1 MENKINY
8 QKELEKEIKKWS
20 ELESSPTILLHSC
33 CAPCSSYCLEYLSK
47 YAEITAFYYNPN
59 ITDENEYRHRV
70 SELKRLIEEMFPE
83 EKENIFNGDYYSGN
97 GKGND
102 KDLYREIAIGKDRDV
117 TTNGMEKRSKPR
129 FLEGDYDPDS
139 FYNIANGLENEPE
152 CGRRCIKCYEL
163 RLRKTAEEALKGGYD
178 YFTTTLTISPLKDA
192 QILNRL
198 GIKLGEEYGVKYLP
212 SDFKKNGGYQRSIEL
227 SREYNL
233 YRQNYCGCEYSKEQ
247 SLPLE
252 GKPLESSH

>member
-8 QKELEKEIKKWS
+8 QKELEKEIRKWS
-20 ELESSPTILLHSC
+20 ELEVCPTILLHSC

-47 YAEITAFYYNPN
+47 YAKITAFYYNPN
-59 ITDENEYRHRV
+59 ITDRAEYEHRV
-70 SELKRLIEEMFPE
+70 AELQRLIEEMF
-83 EKENIFNGDYYSGN
+83 K
-97 GKGND
+97 
-102 KDLYREIAIGKDRDV
+102 KDSEVY
-117 TTNGMEKRSKPR
+117 KPN
-129 FLEGDYDPDS
+129 FLEGEYNPDA
-139 FYNIANGLENEPE
+139 FYNIAKGLESEPE

-163 RLRKTAEEALKGGYD
+163 RLRKTAEEAVRGGYD

-227 SREYNL
+227 SRDYNL
-233 YRQNYCGCEYSKEQ
+233 YRQNYCGCEYSKGGTYGE
-247 SLPLE
+247 
-252 GKPLESSH
+252 KHT

>member
-8 QKELEKEIKKWS
+8 QKELEKEIRKWS
-20 ELESSPTILLHSC
+20 ELEVCPTILLHSC

-47 YAEITAFYYNPN
+47 YAKITAFYYNPN
-59 ITDENEYRHRV
+59 ITDRAEYEHRV
-70 SELKRLIEEMFPE
+70 AELQRLIEEMF
-83 EKENIFNGDYYSGN
+83 K
-97 GKGND
+97 
-102 KDLYREIAIGKDRDV
+102 KDSEVY
-117 TTNGMEKRSKPR
+117 KPN
-129 FLEGDYDPDS
+129 FLEGEYNPDA
-139 FYNIANGLENEPE
+139 FYNIAKGLESEPE

-163 RLRKTAEEALKGGYD
+163 RLRKTAEEAVRGGYD

-227 SREYNL
+227 SRDYNL
-233 YRQNYCGCEYSKEQ
+233 YRQNYCGCEYSKG
-247 SLPLE
+247 SR
-252 GKPLESSH
+252 SNCTD

>member
-8 QKELEKEIKKWS
+8 QKELEKEIRKWS
-20 ELESSPTILLHSC
+20 ELEVCPTILLHSC

-47 YAEITAFYYNPN
+47 YAKITAFYYNPN
-59 ITDENEYRHRV
+59 ITDRAEYEHRV
-70 SELKRLIEEMFPE
+70 AELQRLIEEMF
-83 EKENIFNGDYYSGN
+83 K
-97 GKGND
+97 
-102 KDLYREIAIGKDRDV
+102 KDSEVY
-117 TTNGMEKRSKPR
+117 KPN
-129 FLEGDYDPDS
+129 FLEGEYNPDA
-139 FYNIANGLENEPE
+139 FYNIAKGLESEPE

-163 RLRKTAEEALKGGYD
+163 RLRKTAEEAVRGGYD

-227 SREYNL
+227 SRDFNL
-233 YRQNYCGCEYSKEQ
+233 YRQNFCGCEYSKGGTYGE
-247 SLPLE
+247 
-252 GKPLESSH
+252 KHT

>member
-1 MENKINY
+1 MENKVNY
-8 QKELEKEIKKWS
+8 HKELEKEIKKWS
-20 ELESSPTILLHSC
+20 DKEMCPTILLHSC
-33 CAPCSSYCLEYLSK
+33 CAPCSSYCMEYLSK

-70 SELKRLIEEMFPE
+70 AELKRLIDEMFI
-83 EKENIFNGDYYSGN
+83 K
-97 GKGND
+97 D
-102 KDLYREIAIGKDRDV
+102 KTSTV
-117 TTNGMEKRSKPR
+117 HKPN
-129 FLEGDYDPDS
+129 FIEGEYDPDS
-139 FYNIANGLENEPE
+139 FYNIAKGLESEPE

-163 RLRKTAEEALKGGYD
+163 RLRKTAEEAAKGGYD

-192 QILNRL
+192 QVLNRL

-233 YRQNYCGCEYSKEQ
+233 YRQNYCGCEFSKTLKP
-247 SLPLE
+247 SL
-252 GKPLESSH
+252 

>member
-20 ELESSPTILLHSC
+20 ELKSSPTILLHSC

-47 YAEITAFYYNPN
+47 YARITAYYYNPN

-70 SELKRLIEEMFPE
+70 TELKRLVEEMFSE
-83 EKENIFNGDYYSGN
+83 TEKTNVYKPNVIE
-97 GKGND
+97 GK
-102 KDLYREIAIGKDRDV
+102 
-117 TTNGMEKRSKPR
+117 
-129 FLEGDYDPDS
+129 YDPNS
-139 FYNIANGLENEPE
+139 FYNIAKGLEAEPE

-163 RLRKTAEEALKGGYD
+163 RLRKTAEEAVRGGYD

-227 SREYNL
+227 SKEYNL
-233 YRQNYCGCEYSKEQ
+233 YRQNFCGCEYSRQ
-247 SLPLE
+247 P
-252 GKPLESSH
+252 

>member
-47 YAEITAFYYNPN
+47 YARITAYYYNPN

-70 SELKRLIEEMFPE
+70 TELKRLVEEMFSE
-83 EKENIFNGDYYSGN
+83 TEKTNVYKPNVIE
-97 GKGND
+97 GK
-102 KDLYREIAIGKDRDV
+102 
-117 TTNGMEKRSKPR
+117 
-129 FLEGDYDPDS
+129 YDPNS
-139 FYNIANGLENEPE
+139 FYNIAKGLEAEPE

-163 RLRKTAEEALKGGYD
+163 RLRKTAEEAVRGGYD

-227 SREYNL
+227 SKEYNL
-233 YRQNYCGCEYSKEQ
+233 YRQNFCGCEYSRQ
-247 SLPLE
+247 P
-252 GKPLESSH
+252 

>member
-8 QKELEKEIKKWS
+8 QKELEKEIRKWS
-20 ELESSPTILLHSC
+20 ELEVCPTILLHSC

-47 YAEITAFYYNPN
+47 YAKITAFYYNPN
-59 ITDENEYRHRV
+59 ITDRAEYEHRV
-70 SELKRLIEEMFPE
+70 AELQRLIEEMF
-83 EKENIFNGDYYSGN
+83 K
-97 GKGND
+97 
-102 KDLYREIAIGKDRDV
+102 KDSEVY
-117 TTNGMEKRSKPR
+117 KPN
-129 FLEGDYDPDS
+129 FLEGEYNPDA
-139 FYNIANGLENEPE
+139 FYNIAKGLESEPE

-163 RLRKTAEEALKGGYD
+163 RLRKTAEEAVRGGYD

-227 SREYNL
+227 SRDYNL
-233 YRQNYCGCEYSKEQ
+233 YRQNYCGCEYSKG
-247 SLPLE
+247 SR
-252 GKPLESSH
+252 SNCID

>member
-20 ELESSPTILLHSC
+20 ELEICPTILLHSC

-47 YAEITAFYYNPN
+47 YAKITAFYYNPN

-70 SELKRLIEEMFPE
+70 TELKRLIEEMPMVN
-83 EKENIFNGDYYSGN
+83 KA
-97 GKGND
+97 K
-102 KDLYREIAIGKDRDV
+102 
-117 TTNGMEKRSKPR
+117 
-129 FLEGDYDPDS
+129 FLEDDYNPDF
-139 FYNIANGLENEPE
+139 FYNIAKGLENEPE

-163 RLRKTAEEALKGGYD
+163 RLRKTAEEAVKGGFD

-192 QILNRL
+192 QVLNRL

-227 SREYNL
+227 SKEYNL
-233 YRQNYCGCEYSKEQ
+233 YRQNFCGCEYSRQ
-247 SLPLE
+247 P
-252 GKPLESSH
+252 

>member
-20 ELESSPTILLHSC
+20 ELEVCPTILLHSC

-47 YAEITAFYYNPN
+47 YAKITAFYYNPN
-59 ITDENEYRHRV
+59 ITDRAEYEHRV
-70 SELKRLIEEMFPE
+70 AELQRLIEEMF
-83 EKENIFNGDYYSGN
+83 K
-97 GKGND
+97 
-102 KDLYREIAIGKDRDV
+102 KDSEVY
-117 TTNGMEKRSKPR
+117 KPN
-129 FLEGDYDPDS
+129 FLEGEYNPDA
-139 FYNIANGLENEPE
+139 FYNIAKGLESEPE

-163 RLRKTAEEALKGGYD
+163 RLRKTAEEAVRGGYD

-227 SREYNL
+227 SRDFNL
-233 YRQNYCGCEYSKEQ
+233 YRQNFCGCEYSKGGTYGE
-247 SLPLE
+247 
-252 GKPLESSH
+252 KHT

>member
-20 ELESSPTILLHSC
+20 ELEVCPTILLHSC

-47 YAEITAFYYNPN
+47 YAKITAFYYNPN
-59 ITDENEYRHRV
+59 ITDRAEYEHRV
-70 SELKRLIEEMFPE
+70 AELQRLIEEMF
-83 EKENIFNGDYYSGN
+83 K
-97 GKGND
+97 
-102 KDLYREIAIGKDRDV
+102 KDSEVY
-117 TTNGMEKRSKPR
+117 KPN
-129 FLEGDYDPDS
+129 FLEGEYNPDA
-139 FYNIANGLENEPE
+139 FYNIAKGLESEPE
-152 CGRRCIKCYEL
+152 CGRRCIKCYDL
-163 RLRKTAEEALKGGYD
+163 RLRKTAEEAVRGGYD

-227 SREYNL
+227 SKEYNL
-233 YRQNYCGCEYSKEQ
+233 YRQNFCGCEYSK
-247 SLPLE
+247 SDT
-252 GKPLESSH
+252 KPSP

>member
-20 ELESSPTILLHSC
+20 ELEVCPTILLHSC

-47 YAEITAFYYNPN
+47 YAKITAFYYNPN
-59 ITDENEYRHRV
+59 ITDRAEYEHRV
-70 SELKRLIEEMFPE
+70 AELQRLIEEMF
-83 EKENIFNGDYYSGN
+83 K
-97 GKGND
+97 
-102 KDLYREIAIGKDRDV
+102 KDSEVY
-117 TTNGMEKRSKPR
+117 KPN
-129 FLEGDYDPDS
+129 FLEGEYNSDA
-139 FYNIANGLENEPE
+139 FYNIAKGLESEPE
-152 CGRRCIKCYEL
+152 CGRRCIKCYDL
-163 RLRKTAEEALKGGYD
+163 RLRKTAEEAVRGGYD

-227 SREYNL
+227 SRDFNL
-233 YRQNYCGCEYSKEQ
+233 YRQNFCGCEYSKGGTYGE
-247 SLPLE
+247 
-252 GKPLESSH
+252 KHT

>member
-8 QKELEKEIKKWS
+8 QKELEKEIRKWS
-20 ELESSPTILLHSC
+20 ELEVCPTILLHSC

-47 YAEITAFYYNPN
+47 YAKITAFYYNPN
-59 ITDENEYRHRV
+59 ITDRAEYEHRV
-70 SELKRLIEEMFPE
+70 AELQRLIEEMF
-83 EKENIFNGDYYSGN
+83 K
-97 GKGND
+97 
-102 KDLYREIAIGKDRDV
+102 KDSEVY
-117 TTNGMEKRSKPR
+117 KPN
-129 FLEGDYDPDS
+129 FLEGEYNPDA
-139 FYNIANGLENEPE
+139 FYNIAKGLESEPE

-163 RLRKTAEEALKGGYD
+163 RLRETAEEAVRGGYD

-227 SREYNL
+227 SKEYNL
-233 YRQNYCGCEYSKEQ
+233 YRQNFCGCEYSK
-247 SLPLE
+247 SDT
-252 GKPLESSH
+252 KPSP